1 MHWSCLRALDATWKP
16 TAWIFSATPPLARS
30 RATPHGAGGA
40 QLSPPSETSTTVFCF
55 AVPRSCAAPC
65 SERPIGVKPFGV
77 IASIA
82 LLSPVRSSGATGE
95 TSLVSAQPAALPVPL
110 TSEP

>member
-1 MHWSCLRALDATWKP
+1 MHCSCLRALDFTWKP
-16 TAWIFSATPPLARS
+16 TAWIFSATPPLASS

-55 AVPRSCAAPC
+55 AVPRSLRRALQRA
-65 SERPIGVKPFGV
+65 PIGVKPRGV

-82 LLSPVRSSGATGE
+82 P
-95 TSLVSAQPAALPVPL
+95 
-110 TSEP
+110 